1 MQKSDLLRLIES
13 IRAALCAGGMSE
25 DIAGPFAELAKN
37 LASLLPDEFARP
49 RPKDAGLV
57 GLVDTIDHEW
67 KRSSTNLRALL
78 LTTLR
83 DKPEDVARAKI
94 EKLLELHL
102 RFEIVMLQS
111 LLDVPHSGIIIPES
125 SKCEA

>member
-1 MQKSDLLRLIES
+1 MQKPDLLRLIES
-13 IRAALCAGGMSE
+13 IHGALCAGGMPE
-25 DIAGPFAELAKN
+25 DLAAPFAELAKN
-37 LASLLPDEFARP
+37 LTSLLPDEFARSK
-49 RPKDAGLV
+49 PKDAGLV
-57 GLVDTIDHEW
+57 ALVDTIDHEW

-111 LLDVPHSGIIIPES
+111 LLDVPHSGIIILES